1 MIRNLAAAYCVA
13 FQNYKADIMSTVHS
27 PEVVP
32 ASIARITEAVVVRE
46 VAALW
51 PNLFGPN
58 AGAQPSRAPRSV
70 FSWDGM

>member
-27 PEVVP
+27 QEVVP

-46 VAALW
+46 EAALW
-51 PNLFGPN
+51 PNLF
-58 AGAQPSRAPRSV
+58 APGV
-70 FSWDGM
+70 